1 MDALQTLLDQREI
14 SKKIGFDP
22 LDCWICCYA
31 HIINICT
38 SHVIASATS
47 TSKSYLANLKVP
59 VDLDDVACSDSNDAS
74 DDSASDVG
82 SDDNANDHYHDVNE
96 IQLADS
102 FKNRGDSTLKEWF
115 KGIQHNPLQHA
126 RNLVTFLHASDQRK
140 DGLYN
145 TINDGNKSNLFIGQ
159 DETGKHAVIPIPQL
173 ELLKDVK
180 MQWDSVYLML
190 EHLQHL
196 RPVSLS
202 QQSDVRDLLNL

>member
-22 LDCWICCYA
+22 LDRRIRCYA

-59 VDLDDVACSDSNDAS
+59 VDLDDVACGDSNDAS

-82 SDDNANDHYHDVNE
+82 LDDDADDHYHDVNE

-115 KGIQHNPLQHA
+115 KGIQRNPLQRA
-126 RNLVTFLHASDQRK
+126 RNLVTFLRASDQRK
-140 DGLYN
+140 DGLRD

-159 DETGKHAVIPIPQL
+159 DETGKHAVIPVPQL

-180 MQWDSVYLML
+180 TRWDSVYLML
-190 EHLQHL
+190 ERLRHL